1 MDTGAL
7 APRAAEVR
15 LTAYSRAGGCG
26 CKLSPTELAEVMRH
40 VPLGIPDDAVLV
52 GLDAPDDAGVYA
64 VTDELALVQ
73 TVDFF
78 TPIVD
83 DPFDWGRIAA
93 TNALSDIYAMGGRP
107 VSALN
112 LVGWPR
118 DLDMSILGRVLAGG
132 SEVCEQA
139 GVTVIGGHSIDD
151 PEPKYGLSVTGLV
164 HPDRIVRSRG
174 VRPGDAL
181 VLTKP
186 LGMGIVTSGIKE
198 SKTSEATAAEAVR
211 IMTTLNRGAAEAM
224 TAVGVHAA
232 TDVTGFGLIGHLLEM
247 LDGVTSAELDFDL
260 IPVLLEA
267 IELVRDG
274 VLPGGSRR
282 NQEAMGARVE
292 TPGLDDARRSLLF
305 DAQTSGGLLIAVAP
319 EKEDALHEQLAEND
333 VTGAATIGHVVE
345 GEGTVVVSLG

>member
-1 MDTGAL
+1 MDIDAMTPP
-7 APRAAEVR
+7 APEVR

-26 CKLSPTELAEVMRH
+26 CKLSPVELAEVMRH
-40 VPLGIPDDAVLV
+40 VPVGAGDPAVLV
-52 GLDAPDDAGVYA
+52 GLDSPDDAGVYA
-64 VTDELALVQ
+64 VGDELALVQ

-93 TNALSDIYAMGGRP
+93 TNALSDIYAMGARP

-112 LVGWPR
+112 LVAWPR

-132 SEVCEQA
+132 SEVCESA
-139 GVTVIGGHSIDD
+139 GATVIGGHSIDD
-151 PEPKYGLSVTGLV
+151 REPKYGMAVTGLV

-174 VRPGDAL
+174 VRAGDAL

-211 IMTTLNRGAAEAM
+211 VMTTLNRGASEAM
-224 TAVGVHAA
+224 TTVGVHAA

-247 LDGVTSAELDFDL
+247 LDDASSAELDFDR

-267 IELVRDG
+267 IELASHG
-274 VLPGGSRR
+274 ILPGGSRR
-282 NQEAMGARVE
+282 NQEAMQARVE
-292 TPGLDDARRSLLF
+292 APALDDARRAVLF

-319 EKEDALHEQLAEND
+319 DKEDALHEQLAAND
-333 VTGAATIGHVVE
+333 VTGAATIGQVVE
-345 GEGTVVVSLG
+345 GAGTIVVSLG